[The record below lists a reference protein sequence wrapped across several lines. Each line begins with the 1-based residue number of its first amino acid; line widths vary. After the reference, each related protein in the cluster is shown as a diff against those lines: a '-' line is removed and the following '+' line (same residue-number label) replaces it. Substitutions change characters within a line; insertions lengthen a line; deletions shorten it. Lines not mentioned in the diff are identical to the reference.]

1 MNRRNIKLFFIIIAL
16 GIIIFINPVKSNAQ
30 EAVTDETTLNN
41 AINSADSGST
51 ITLQNNITIT
61 KPIVIQKELT
71 INGNGYTLSG
81 DSNWTSTSGN
91 QTMLTAQFADGK
103 LTLKNIKLQNG
114 PKYGVQ
120 SYDGAY
126 VILDDVFISG
136 FNYGGVL
143 VNGGRLEV
151 RELNLGYN
159 GADKN
164 NGIEIDKG
172 ASATNNPELIMN
184 GTLTSTEKENVV
196 YVAENGHLTSF
207 TITNTDDTKNKVFVT
222 DESVLLTDSANNI
235 LSESTLPSKVAPNV
249 ADKKVIIT
257 LYAEDKVINIAVTEG
272 EKITKDMLKSHIDL
286 KKGYIVKDYYLDKD
300 YKEKFDFETKIN
312 ENTSIYAKIEKEETI
327 KDDNKENIEENKD
340 KTPVTGNDNY
350 ILIATFAIMLSSVLI
365 IALYK
370 NKSKLK
376 VRAQVLTFLD
386 FNPNLIIS
394 FR

>member
-1 MNRRNIKLFFIIIAL
+1 MNRRNIKLFLIIIAL

-51 ITLQNNITIT
+51 ITLQNNINIT

-235 LSESTLPSKVAPNV
+235 LSESVLPSKVAPNV
-249 ADKKVIIT
+249 TDKKVIIT

-272 EKITKDMLKSHIDL
+272 EKITKDILKSHIDL

-300 YKEKFDFETKIN
+300 YKEKFNFETKIN

-370 NKSKLK
+370 NK
-376 VRAQVLTFLD
+376 
-386 FNPNLIIS
+386 
-394 FR
+394 